1 MADVDDTTRTLSTGP
16 HPTPI
21 RKRISPQYRK
31 EPFRIEEDP
40 FSSENTIRDEN
51 AVNLINEGPSSGD
64 VSIKPSKR
72 SSKSKASVT
81 NKKELA
87 HSNQDG
93 ISIIKDAK
101 PRNVTFRNTYTKRI
115 AAPIM
120 KKIVNTNKIGLVSKS
135 GKKKISKKPSNF
147 GGLKSV
153 IFF

>member
-1 MADVDDTTRTLSTGP
+1 MADIDDTPRTLSYGP

-21 RKRISPQYRK
+21 RKKISPQFRK

-40 FSSENTIRDEN
+40 SSSENTIRDKN
-51 AVNLINEGPSSGD
+51 AVYLINEDPSPGD

-72 SSKSKASVT
+72 SCKSKASVT

-101 PRNVTFRNTYTKRI
+101 PRNITCKNTYTKRI
-115 AAPIM
+115 AAPIV
-120 KKIVNTNKIGLVSKS
+120 KKIVNTKKIDSVPKI

-147 GGLKSV
+147 GGPQTV
-153 IFF
+153 NYF